1 MWQIFVSKI
10 DKKNV
15 LRGVNFTNLKTPK
28 IETSVGQFAND
39 PNSRRDYAIC
49 LYYMMCGT
57 LGGTRFLGKYKEAVR
72 N

>member
-1 MWQIFVSKI
+1 MYVTNFVSKI

-39 PNSRRDYAIC
+39 PNPRVDYEIIHDNNIIHNNNFTC
-49 LYYMMCGT
+49 T
-57 LGGTRFLGKYKEAVR
+57 LVTPTH
-72 N
+72 